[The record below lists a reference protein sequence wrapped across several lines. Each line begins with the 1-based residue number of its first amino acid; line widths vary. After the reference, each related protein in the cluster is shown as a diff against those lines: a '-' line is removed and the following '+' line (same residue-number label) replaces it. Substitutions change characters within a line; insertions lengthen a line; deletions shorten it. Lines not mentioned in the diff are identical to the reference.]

1 MNYSLNM
8 DLSSDLT
15 PGSSQ
20 GGHGTGKTGNLTLTF
35 SRQGKHREFCCDTGK
50 IFFRH
55 RENIL
60 TVFCY
65 VNVIFL
71 CTFGSPGFKRWGF
84 VGDSWVLFLIKWLLS
99 GAWKNGASSPS
110 ILKAKW
116 TLGLWPVGEGRE
128 WHPLATLVHLHCIEE
143 DPPGG

>member
-1 MNYSLNM
+1 MR
-8 DLSSDLT
+8 
-15 PGSSQ
+15 PQIIQ

-35 SRQGKHREFCCDTGK
+35 SRQGKTQGIFAVTQGK
-50 IFFRH
+50 FLRH

-84 VGDSWVLFLIKWLLS
+84 VGDSLS
-99 GAWKNGASSPS
+99 PIAHKMCVDGFC
-110 ILKAKW
+110 L
-116 TLGLWPVGEGRE
+116 E
-128 WHPLATLVHLHCIEE
+128 
-143 DPPGG
+143 PG